1 MTRSSDG
8 DSYRPGWEA
17 GEPVPSSGA
26 SVHRFP
32 GFKGSV
38 ALLGVLVLMNVVAA
52 FMIVVVSAATGE
64 KTPTAPLLAAAYVIA
79 FGGALWFGV
88 IMSRSSFREVL
99 RITPFPP
106 SILVPVIAALFG
118 LWVVLIEIMAFV
130 TRAIPVDQGMMEEMS
145 KLLFKS
151 LWIGIPLLVV
161 AAPIMEEALFRGIIL
176 RGLLERYTPAK
187 AVALNAVFFATAH
200 FNIWQLPA
208 SFGTGLFLGWVY
220 LRTRSL
226 ALCIML
232 HAFHNLALAFVGQ
245 YVADLLGVS
254 MDEATMPFV
263 PWWVVA
269 LGVAFLI
276 FGVHTAERRLK
287 ESPPAAIPS

>member
-1 MTRSSDG
+1 MTRGSDG
-8 DSYRPGWEA
+8 DSHRPDWETK
-17 GEPVPSSGA
+17 EPEATPSEPA
-26 SVHRFP
+26 NRFP

-52 FMIVVVSAATGE
+52 FMIVLVSTATGE
-64 KTPTAPLLAAAYVIA
+64 STPTAPLLAAAYIMA

-106 SILVPVIAALFG
+106 SALIPVVAALFG
-118 LWVVLIEIMAFV
+118 LWVVLIEVMAFV

-145 KLLFKS
+145 RLLFKS
-151 LWIGIPLLVV
+151 LWIGVPLLVV
-161 AAPIMEEALFRGIIL
+161 AAPVMEEALFRGIIL
-176 RGLLERYTPAK
+176 RGLLERYPPGK
-187 AVALNAVFFATAH
+187 AVILNAVFFATAH

-208 SFGTGLFLGWVY
+208 SFGTGLFLGWIY

-226 ALCIML
+226 ALCVML

-263 PWWVVA
+263 PWWVVV
-269 LGVAFLI
+269 LGVAFLV
-276 FGVHTAERRLK
+276 FGVHTAERRFA
-287 ESPPAAIPS
+287 ESRPAEAGG